1 MTFPTHIVAA
11 AGYVFD
17 KNGNLLMIKTPNRGW
32 DCTGGQVEVGENLE
46 EAVLREIM
54 EESGITAKVKC
65 LCGVYSNVG
74 QHTYYDGVTPVPT
87 KVMLD
92 FICEYVSGECRTSEE
107 SSEVIWVSKEKA
119 LDNVTAPAMR
129 YRIEKALQFNGQVT
143 YASYVT
149 KPEFRLLME
158 RTI

>member
-1 MTFPTHIVAA
+1 MAFPTHIVAA

-17 KNGNLLMIKTPNRGW
+17 QDGNILLIKTPHRGW

-54 EESGITAKVKC
+54 EESGITARVKC
-65 LCGVYSNVG
+65 LCGVYSNVR

-92 FICEYVSGECRTSEE
+92 FICEYVGGECRPSEE
-107 SSEVIWVSKEKA
+107 SVEVLWVPREQA
-119 LDNVTAPAMR
+119 MDYITAPAMR
-129 YRIEKALQFNGQVT
+129 YRFEKALHFTGRVS

-149 KPEFRLLME
+149 KPEFRVLME
-158 RTI
+158 RNV

>member
-1 MTFPTHIVAA
+1 MAFPTHIVAA

-17 KNGNLLMIKTPNRGW
+17 SAGNLLMIKTPHRGW

-54 EESGITAKVKC
+54 EESGITARVKC

-74 QHTYYDGVTPVPT
+74 QYTFYDGVTPVPT
-87 KVMLD
+87 KVILD
-92 FICEYVSGECRTSEE
+92 FICEYISGECRTSEE
-107 SSEVIWVSKEKA
+107 SSEVIWVPADKA
-119 LDNVTAPAMR
+119 LDYVTTPVMR
-129 YRIEKALQFNGQVT
+129 YRIKKALEFSGQVT
-143 YASYVT
+143 YASFVT
-149 KPEFRLLME
+149 RPEFRLLTE

>member
-1 MTFPTHIVAA
+1 MVFPTHIVAA

-17 KNGNLLMIKTPNRGW
+17 RDDHVLLIKTPNRGW

-54 EESGITAKVKC
+54 EESGVHARVKC

-74 QHTYYDGVTPVPT
+74 QHVFYDGVTPVPT

-92 FICEYVSGECRTSEE
+92 FICEYEGGELRTSEE
-107 SSEVIWVSKEKA
+107 SSEVIWVPKEKA
-119 LDNVTAPAMR
+119 LDYVTSPAMR
-129 YRIEKALQFNGQVT
+129 YRFEKALNFSGRVA

-149 KPEFRLLME
+149 KPEFRVLME
-158 RTI
+158 RDI